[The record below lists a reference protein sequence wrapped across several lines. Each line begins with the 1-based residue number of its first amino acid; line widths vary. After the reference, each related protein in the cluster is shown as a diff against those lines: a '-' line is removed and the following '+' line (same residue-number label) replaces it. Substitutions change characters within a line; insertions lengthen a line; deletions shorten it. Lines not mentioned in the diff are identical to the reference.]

1 MDNETLQNFYLLKNP
16 IQRYAWGSKQWI
28 QDILSL
34 PESDRHVPI
43 AEVWMGAHPRAP
55 SLAVYDTFEQRL
67 DSLIQARPAFFLGAE
82 TAEEYRTL
90 PYLFKL
96 LAAATPLSIQAHPNK
111 KQAEEGFAREE
122 MAGIPINAENR
133 NYKDANHK
141 PEIICAITPFTAMC
155 GFREQDK
162 IGALLSLLDI
172 PQLQHCIEAI
182 HQHDSRSAY
191 EAFLQSLFNIPHR
204 EGLNLTKSLQDK
216 IPVLKKKHPLYATEW
231 ELIDRFCRLYPC
243 DSAVIAPLY
252 LNVLSLKP
260 GEALFLPAGV
270 LHAYVEGFGV
280 ELMANS
286 DNVLRGGLTPKH
298 IDVPELLRI
307 IRFEAFKP
315 EILSPIETD
324 NALRLYPSPASEFT
338 LFRIDL
344 TEGKPQELLPG
355 KPTIIIVIEGSAQI
369 DSGRETME
377 LHKGMSLFL
386 PASRALLTLEG
397 SAQIFGASTGSGL
410 Q

>member
-43 AEVWMGAHPRAP
+43 AEVWLGAHPRAP

-155 GFREQDK
+155 GFREQAR

-191 EAFLQSLFNIPHR
+191 EAFLQSLFNIPQR

-216 IPVLKKKHPLYATEW
+216 IPELKKKHPLYATEW
-231 ELIDRFCRLYPC
+231 ELIDRFCRLYPG

-324 NALRLYPSPASEFT
+324 NALRLYPSPVSEFT
-338 LFRIDL
+338 LFRMNI

>member
-1 MDNETLQNFYLLKNP
+1 MDNETLQYFYLLKNP

-67 DSLIQARPAFFLGAE
+67 DSLIQTRPAFFLGAE
-82 TAEEYRTL
+82 TAAQYGTL

-155 GFREQDK
+155 GFREQAQ

-338 LFRIDL
+338 LFRMDL